1 MDVEIWTKPELKD
14 WWGIRPAGNHRR
26 TRRTGWIRRQQNAPT
41 PTYLMKIYGAQFV
54 SEGVVRGAITDC
66 KAYSSLKEAKEFIY
80 EYFENLSSEDEW
92 KYLGRRN
99 KQAEE
104 THAQS

>member
-1 MDVEIWTKPELKD
+1 MDVEIWTKPALKD
-14 WWGIRPAGNHRR
+14 WWGICPAGNHSK

-54 SEGVVRGAITDC
+54 SEGIVRGAITDY
-66 KAYSSLKEAKEFIY
+66 KASSSLKEAKEFIY
-80 EYFENLSSEDEW
+80 EYFENLSSEEEW

>member
-1 MDVEIWTKPELKD
+1 MDVEIWTKPDLKD
-14 WWGIRPAGNHRR
+14 WWGICPAENRSK
-26 TRRTGWIRRQQNAPT
+26 TIRTGWIRRQRNAPT

-54 SEGVVRGAITDC
+54 SEGVLRGAITDC
-66 KAYSSLKEAKEFIY
+66 KAFSSLKDAKKFIH
-80 EYFENLSSEDEW
+80 EYFETLSSEDEW

>member
-1 MDVEIWTKPELKD
+1 MEVEIWTKPDLKD
-14 WWGIRPAGNHRR
+14 WWGIRPAGNHSK

-41 PTYLMKIYGAQFV
+41 PTYLMKIYNAQFV
-54 SEGVVRGAITDC
+54 SEGIVRGAITDC
-66 KAYSSLKEAKEFIY
+66 KAFSSLKEAKEFIY